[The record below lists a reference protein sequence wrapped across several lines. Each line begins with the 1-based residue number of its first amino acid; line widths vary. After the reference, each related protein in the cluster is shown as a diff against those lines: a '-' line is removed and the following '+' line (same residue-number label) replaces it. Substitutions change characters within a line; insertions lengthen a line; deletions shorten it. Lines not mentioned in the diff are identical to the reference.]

1 MANLL
6 IGHTR
11 MQDPHNLMVSIVDVV
26 SFGIFLKVCTVIYFI
41 FLPIQKL
48 WKKYLGEMKKQLY
61 DSFREN

>member
-26 SFGIFLKVCTVIYFI
+26 SFGIFLKVCTVIYLI

-61 DSFREN
+61 DSFGEN